1 MNRINAIV
9 APRNPHPLKLSVRF
23 ALKIPAFYLLMKS
36 ALITGSLF
44 LSQGQPTTSIFKTSY
59 TESSALWLSFVAMGV
74 SCTVD
79 SFISNL
85 HNNGISEQ
93 ATSVLEWAIL
103 FHFSPYGQ
111 DILLMSFVQ
120 MCQLLTLQ
128 LMSLSTRGRNYRLL
142 VTTFFGIVDLSHFA
156 YAIYY
161 RSANYPAIQILTRL
175 PEVVVILMIC
185 ISVSIATHQ
194 GERESSCGNNKKKAI
209 SFSNHDPFLLLDI

>member
-36 ALITGSLF
+36 ALITGSL
-44 LSQGQPTTSIFKTSY
+44 LLNQGQPTTFIFKTTY

-74 SCTVD
+74 SCTMD
-79 SFISNL
+79 SFVSNL

-93 ATSVLEWAIL
+93 TTSVLEWAIL

-128 LMSLSTRGRNYRLL
+128 FMSLSTRGKNHRLL
-142 VTTFFGIVDLSHFA
+142 VTTFFGVADLCHFA

-161 RSANYPAIQILTRL
+161 RSANYPTIQILTRL

-185 ISVSIATHQ
+185 ISVSVLNCQ
-194 GERESSCGNNKKKAI
+194 GERESSRVDKKSKT
-209 SFSNHDPFLLLDI
+209 FLIMTHCLPLS